1 LEKGF
6 WCVIWWFGSSFC
18 DSVEVQCEFSLEVFA
33 FYYVLFWGACLGV
46 PYGCEGL
53 FGHVISRKCERVIVL
68 SVGCLL
74 IKNCLFAVQGRCH
87 RMVKEEKRELLI
99 SKWFPITE
107 VSVESVR
114 ERSASSALPP
124 LYFLHVWFARR
135 PLVTARAAVLGSLL
149 PDNVERDKTLKLL
162 GIPIG
167 VDLRKAQE
175 EAARAKSSG
184 KRLEHNPFFWKR
196 SFEYTPSKNELAD
209 LHSLLEKSW
218 GVKQPLIVDP
228 MAGGGSIPYEAM
240 RLGLPVVA
248 GDLNPVAFVC
258 LKGTLEYSAKFG
270 KSLLQAVENFCNS
283 VHEAAV
289 VELEAFFP
297 HEPNETVYRYLWART
312 IRCSSCGLVIPLS
325 PNWWVVKDRE
335 DAKSIA
341 LRVVVNREEG
351 KCNFELVKK
360 PKKSGLHPDKGTVKG
375 GRAECPGC
383 NTVIDGDEIKRE
395 AMIGK
400 MGHQLYV
407 VSVKK
412 KILGKNKT
420 EWVFRTPTKK
430 EIEALETA
438 EEKLKERLADW
449 EAREWVPNEEYIK
462 GFSDRCSVYGVKKW
476 RDLFNNRQLLTH
488 LTYLEKF
495 KQAEKKLFE
504 GKQYGSEEWD
514 FATAIIV
521 YGSMVFDSC
530 VDYNSLLGRWR
541 PTRQQIAGAMAI
553 QAFPFKW
560 SYVESG
566 HPATLWKWALAKV
579 LDSLEEIIE
588 LIPNNSSKSKIYC
601 GSSTKIPINSKSVP
615 CIVVDP
621 PYAEN
626 VMYAEVSDFFYVWLK
641 RLLGDA
647 FPENFKTTLT
657 EKDEEAISNPARFKG
672 VGGSAK
678 KLAQEDYK
686 IKLEA
691 CFKDMNRVLQ
701 DNGVMTVMF
710 THRTA
715 EAWSSL
721 ATALMNANFTF
732 VSSWPVHTEPPEK
745 FAKTGKGVLKITV
758 LLTCRKRKSN
768 HPGIWEHI
776 ADELRDVAK
785 QKIEEFSKLGINGPD
800 LKVSVYAPV
809 LGRFADYYPVRT
821 ATGKEIDPQQALDLV
836 ADVLNEKFLQE
847 AGIQN
852 ADKETAAYINLLAT
866 FPTAETEYEEA
877 RLATVFG
884 GLVTL
889 DTLDTKSAYGLVE
902 KKGKNIQILSARHRQ
917 AKGIINPYDTKT
929 LKTTIDHIHAAIL
942 QYERGG
948 LIQVKRLMQEK
959 NLDTAGSPFPTVL
972 QAYTRYADNSSNDNF
987 QKDAAIAKALLTAL
1001 GKSIEFAP
1009 KKGERLDHY
1018 TSES

>member
-1 LEKGF
+1 M
-6 WCVIWWFGSSFC
+6 
-18 DSVEVQCEFSLEVFA
+18 VEGQ
-33 FYYVLFWGACLGV
+33 
-46 PYGCEGL
+46 
-53 FGHVISRKCERVIVL
+53 IRD
-68 SVGCLL
+68 
-74 IKNCLFAVQGRCH
+74 
-87 RMVKEEKRELLI
+87 LLI
-99 SKWFPITE
+99 SRWFPITE
-107 VSVESVR
+107 VSIESVR

-124 LYFLHVWFARR
+124 LHFLHVWFARR
-135 PLVTARAAVLGSLL
+135 PLVTSRAAVLGSLL
-149 PDNVERDKTLKLL
+149 PDTVEHERILKLL

-167 VDLRKAQE
+167 VDLRKARD
-175 EAARAKSSG
+175 EASRAKSSG

-196 SFEYTPSKNELAD
+196 SFEQTPSINELAD
-209 LHSLLEKSW
+209 LHSLLEESW
-218 GVKQPLIVDP
+218 GVKRPLIVDP
-228 MAGGGSIPYEAM
+228 MAGGGSIPFEAT
-240 RLGLPVVA
+240 RLGLPVIA
-248 GDLNPVAFVC
+248 GDLNPVAFMC
-258 LKGTLEYSAKFG
+258 LKGTLEYPKRFG
-270 KSLLQAVENFCNS
+270 KKLLPAVESFCKE
-283 VHEAAV
+283 VHEKAV
-289 VELEAFFP
+289 AELEAFFP
-297 HEPNETVYRYLWART
+297 HERNEMVYRYLWART

-325 PNWWVVKDRE
+325 PNWWVVKKKE

-341 LRVVVNREEG
+341 LKVIVNQEKG
-351 KCNFELVKK
+351 KCDFELVTN
-360 PKKSGLHPDKGTVKG
+360 PKKNGLEPDKGTVKG
-375 GRAECPGC
+375 GRAECPSC

-395 AMIGK
+395 AMNGK

-407 VSVKK
+407 ISVKK
-412 KILGKNKT
+412 KALGKKKT
-420 EWVFRTPTKK
+420 EWSFRTPDKK
-430 EIEALETA
+430 EIEAIEDA
-438 EEKLKERLADW
+438 EKKLKERLVGW
-449 EAREWVPNEEYIK
+449 EKQGWVPNEEYIK

-476 RDLFNNRQLLTH
+476 RDLFNYRQLLTH

-495 KQAEKKLFE
+495 KEVEKKLFAE
-504 GKQYGSEEWD
+504 KKYGSQEWY
-514 FATAIIV
+514 FATATIV
-521 YGSMVFDSC
+521 YGAMVFDSC

-579 LDSLEEIIE
+579 LDALKGIIE
-588 LIPNNSSKSKIYC
+588 LIPDNYAEPTIYC
-601 GSSTKIPINSKSVP
+601 GSSTKIPVNSKSVP

-641 RLLGDA
+641 RLLGDV
-647 FPENFKTTLT
+647 FPETFKATLT
-657 EKDEEAISNPARFKG
+657 EKEEEAVSNPVRFKG
-672 VGGSAK
+672 VGRSAK

-686 IKLEA
+686 IKMEA
-691 CFKDMNRVLQ
+691 CFRDMNRILQ

-732 VSSWPVHTEPPEK
+732 ISGWPVHTEPPEK
-745 FAKTGKGVLKITV
+745 FAKTGKGVLKVTV
-758 LLTCRKRKSN
+758 LLTCRKRKAN

-776 ADELRDVAK
+776 ADDLREVAK
-785 QKIEEFSKLGINGPD
+785 QKIEEFSKLGIDGPD

-821 ATGKEIDPQQALDLV
+821 ATGREIDPQEALDLV
-836 ADVLNEKFLQE
+836 TDVLNEKFLQE

-852 ADKETAAYINLLAT
+852 VDKETAAYINLLAT
-866 FPTAETEYEEA
+866 FPTSRTEYEEA

-889 DTLDTKSAYGLVE
+889 DTLDVKGAYGLIE
-902 KKGKNIQILSARHRQ
+902 KKGKNITILSARERR
-917 AKGIINPYDTKT
+917 ASGIIDPYEAKT
-929 LKTTIDHIHAAIL
+929 LKTTIDHVHAAIL

-948 LIQVKRLMQEK
+948 LIQVKRLMQDQ

-972 QAYTRYADNSSNDNF
+972 QAYARYADNSSNENF
-987 QKDAAIAKALLTAL
+987 QKDAAIAQALLSAL
-1001 GKSIEFAP
+1001 GKSIEFTP

-1018 TSES
+1018 VSES